1 MGSVKIVKSTSANQ
15 FKKNTPS
22 LWFERIMAF
31 TATLNL
37 VFVIF
42 DLSYVPL
49 RDFWLNGRVKL
60 GAIRSSYIKTKGIKL
75 DLIPSQLS
83 SFIVQ
88 YDDVKG
94 IEPNRTTEGYIAKVE
109 ELEQEL
115 INNNNW
121 DNPAVTNILEDLRR
135 RSVEMVENDPFAEAG
150 KSGNLERIKNIMREH
165 LPNADNSSKQAFR
178 QFWTVEHLENRWE
191 EESAFFAQEIKPLLA
206 TNYYRH
212 IGENGGYVN
221 NFGYIDFPFGAIFF
235 LEFMARTWYISRT
248 RTAVSWRDAMLWRW
262 YDLFFILPLWRWLRV
277 IPVTIRLDQARII
290 SLTSIQKQIS
300 QGVVAGIAE
309 DVTEVVIIRLIN
321 QIQTSISQGEIGN
334 LVTESNT
341 NSYIDLNNTNE
352 TAEIIKILAQT
363 IVYQVLPAIQP
374 EAETL
379 LQYSVE
385 KALQQTSAYQGLL
398 ILPGGDRFVSNL
410 TKQLVTQSY
419 EVLSHTLQ
427 GVLQEDEQFEKLLD
441 SLLTNISR
449 SFATEIK
456 AQQSL
461 TQIEALL
468 VDFLEEVK
476 VNYVQRLSHEDVEL
490 ILEQTRNIRN
500 KSY

>member
-1 MGSVKIVKSTSANQ
+1 MTIIKSTSATK
-15 FKKNTPS
+15 FKKNPPN
-22 LWFERIMAF
+22 LWFERIMAII
-31 TATLNL
+31 ATLNFL
-37 VFVIF
+37 LVIF

-49 RDFWLNGRVKL
+49 RDFWLNGQVKL
-60 GAIRSSYIKTKGIKL
+60 GAIRSAYIETKGIKL

-83 SFIVQ
+83 EIILQ

-94 IEPNRTTEGYIAKVE
+94 IVPHRKTEEYIEKVE

-115 INNNNW
+115 INNNNG
-121 DNPAVTNILEDLRR
+121 DDPAIKNILGDLRR
-135 RSVEMVENDPFAEAG
+135 RSIEVIQTDPFAEAG

-165 LPNADNSSKQAFR
+165 LPNAENSSKQAFW
-178 QFWTVEHLENRWE
+178 QFWTVKHLQNHWE
-191 EESAFFAQEIKPLLA
+191 EELAFFDQKIKPLLA

-212 IGENGGYVN
+212 IGENGGYIN
-221 NFGYIDFPFGAIFF
+221 NFGYIDFPFGVIFA
-235 LEFMARTWYISRT
+235 LEFLARTWYISRT
-248 RTAVSWRDAMLWRW
+248 RIGVSWRDAMLWRW
-262 YDLFFILPLWRWLRV
+262 YDLFFILPLWRWLRI
-277 IPVTIRLDQARII
+277 IPLTVRLNQARII
-290 SLTSIQKQIS
+290 SLTAVQKQIS

-309 DVTEVVIIRLIN
+309 DVTEVVLIRLIN
-321 QIQTSISQGEIGN
+321 RIQTSISQGDIGK
-334 LVTESNT
+334 LVAERNT
-341 NSYIDLNNTNE
+341 NSYIDLNDINE

-363 IVYQVLPAIQP
+363 IVYQVVPAIQP

-385 KALQQTSAYQGLL
+385 KAIRQTSAYQGLR
-398 ILPGGDRFVSNL
+398 ILPGGDRIISRL
-410 TKQLVTQSY
+410 TQQLVTQSY
-419 EVLSHTLQ
+419 EVFANTLQ
-427 GVLQEDEQFEKLLD
+427 GILEEDEKFEQLLA
-441 SLLTNISR
+441 SLLANIGQ

-476 VNYVQRLSHEDVEL
+476 INYVQNLSAEDVEE

-500 KSY
+500 KV